1 MKRFPVI
8 TAAAAA
14 AGFFLGILIPEL
26 IHMGGG
32 SYAGL
37 VSVYGLREFE
47 TERLDILSL
56 LPYVAGVRLRT
67 ILFLWMSC
75 YTPPGLFL
83 HMAYLFWICLL
94 SGILLSVFVLRQGYM
109 GFLLFL
115 CCLLPQWMLYLS
127 AFARELRFLRKKRQL
142 SYGSGPPSVRPMRLA
157 DWKELAGM
165 LLLMAAGSA
174 VEAGVGLKVFQIFLQ
189 YL

>member
-1 MKRFPVI
+1 M

-26 IHMGGG
+26 IRTGGG

-37 VSVYGLREFE
+37 VSMYGLREFGMK
-47 TERLDILSL
+47 RLDILSL

-83 HMAYLFWICLL
+83 HMAYLFWISLL

-115 CCLLPQWMLYLS
+115 CCLLPQWLLYLS
-127 AFARELRFLRKKRQL
+127 ALARELKFLGKKRRL
-142 SYGSGPPSVRPMRLA
+142 LHRADSLPVRTMRLA
-157 DWKELAGM
+157 DWKELTGM
-165 LLLMAAGSA
+165 LLLMAAGSV
-174 VEAGVGLKVFQIFLQ
+174 VEAGIGLKVFQIFLQ